1 MNLMDVHT
9 FEQDLKNAMRAQ
21 DDVRRRTLRMVLAAV
36 KLAQVEKQAPVDE
49 AGLLS
54 ILQKE
59 IKLRRE
65 AIADAEKAHRPDLIE
80 ASQAEIAVVESYLP
94 KQLTQAELAAMAQ
107 KVIAEVGASGPADMG
122 KVMKAMVA
130 EVHGRAPGDQV
141 SLVVRQLL
149 QKA

>member
-1 MNLMDVHT
+1 MDVAT
-9 FEQDLKNAMRAQ
+9 FEQALKDAMRAK

-36 KLAQVEKQAPVDE
+36 KLVQVEKQAPVDE

-65 AIADAEKAHRPDLIE
+65 AIADAEKAHRPDLVD
-80 ASQAEIAVVESYLP
+80 ASQAEIAVLESYLP
-94 KQLTQAELAAMAQ
+94 RQLTQAELTTLAQ
-107 KVIAEVGASGPADMG
+107 RVIAETGATGPADMG

-141 SLVVRQLL
+141 SQVVRQLL